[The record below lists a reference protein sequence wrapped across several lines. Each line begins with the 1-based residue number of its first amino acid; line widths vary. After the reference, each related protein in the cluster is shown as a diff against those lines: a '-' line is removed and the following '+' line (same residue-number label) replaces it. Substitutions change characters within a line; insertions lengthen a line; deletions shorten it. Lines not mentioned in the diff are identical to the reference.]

1 MDPIGK
7 VALVTGGAVRVGRAI
22 TLALARAGA
31 HVVINYHRSAEAA
44 QETATAAEA
53 LGVQALAVQA
63 DVSDPAQ
70 VERMAAVVADRF
82 GGVDILVNSASLFL
96 KTPFPTR
103 DHEVWHRVTAVGIDG
118 PYYCTNAFAP
128 GMLAKGAG
136 VIVNI
141 LDLSAWEPW
150 PNFLAH
156 SVSKAALLAMTRQ
169 FALEL
174 APAVR
179 VNAVAP
185 GPVLA
190 PPDYTPDQIER
201 IRKRTLLE
209 RWGTP
214 EDVAEAVLYF
224 VRAEYVTGNVL
235 VVDGGERFGHRKPG
249 KKRS

>member
-1 MDPIGK
+1 MDPADK
-7 VALVTGGAVRVGRAI
+7 VALITGGAIRVGRAI

-31 HVVINYHRSAEAA
+31 HVVINYHRSAAA
-44 QETATAAEA
+44 ALETAAAAEA
-53 LGVQALAVQA
+53 LGVQALAVRA
-63 DVSDPAQ
+63 DVADPAQ
-70 VERMAAVVADRF
+70 VEQMAALVNERF
-82 GGVDILVNSASLFL
+82 GGVDILVNSASLFQ
-96 KTPFPTR
+96 KTPFPTD
-103 DHEVWHRVTAVGIDG
+103 DHAGWHRVTAIGIDG

-136 VIVNI
+136 AIVNI

-150 PNFLAH
+150 PGFLAH
-156 SVSKAALLAMTRQ
+156 SVSKTALLAMTRQ
-169 FALEL
+169 WALEL

-190 PPDYTPDQIER
+190 PPEYTAAQIER
-201 IRKRTLLE
+201 IRQRTLLE

-235 VVDGGERFGHRKPG
+235 FVDGGERFGHRK
-249 KKRS
+249 RRRAV

>member
-1 MDPIGK
+1 MNPTNK

-31 HVVINYHRSAEAA
+31 HVVINYHHSADAA
-44 QETATAAEA
+44 LETAAEAEA
-53 LGVQALAVQA
+53 LGVQALAVPA

-70 VERMAAVVADRF
+70 VERMAAIVADRF

-103 DHEVWHRVTAVGIDG
+103 DHDPWHRVTAIGIDG

-156 SVSKAALLAMTRQ
+156 SVSKTALLAMTRQ

-190 PPDYTPDQIER
+190 PPEYTAEQIER
-201 IRKRTLLE
+201 IRRRTLLE

-235 VVDGGERFGHRKPG
+235 FVDGGERFGHRKPASRG
-249 KKRS
+249 R